1 MHQSSRLGL
10 IEKAPYII
18 VNTMAVVAVWQNLQ
32 GGHKKL
38 LFIGKKEKC
47 PRLLVYSETDRPVNN
62 WVAASSD
69 PSYFLFKTSFQ
80 KIIWLQF
87 LLLLFYVFSTFFF
100 LHRLSSDG
108 YFAKKTI
115 SKLNDNEK
123 LEQALAH
130 YLKPQSQRPNTWPN
144 EKGTVWNLEQ

>member
-1 MHQSSRLGL
+1 MQLSYWWWL

-38 LFIGKKEKC
+38 LFIGKKRKMSTSAC
-47 PRLLVYSETDRPVNN
+47 IFRETDRPVNN
-62 WVAASSD
+62 CVASD

-123 LEQALAH
+123 LELALAY